1 MIRIRAR
8 LSAVP
13 PGDRK
18 NGPGLAAALAHAAAE
33 AVVNFAAVAASLK
46 RCPDTNLSDQQYP
59 YMREGM
65 FQVADVA
72 GKERPAALDPSAW
85 PRASQPRAAVPTL
98 VLNLVSI
105 GCLYTIFARAE

>member
-1 MIRIRAR
+1 MPEGRKIRTRAR

-13 PGDRK
+13 SGDRK
-18 NGPGLAAALAHAAAE
+18 NDPALAAVLAHAAAE
-33 AVVNFAAVAASLK
+33 AVVNFAAVAALLK

-72 GKERPAALDPSAW
+72 GKGRPAALDPSAW
-85 PRASQPRAAVPTL
+85 LRAS
-98 VLNLVSI
+98 
-105 GCLYTIFARAE
+105 